1 MPAYENTKHN
11 WAAADAADTDD
22 VLPAPTEIIEN
33 GVKTVTEYKF
43 NEDDKK
49 VRVVRTYKQ
58 KKEVVPRSVARRKGW
73 AKFGEST
80 NDKAGPNSH
89 TTLVGEE
96 VNMQFISNKEEEK
109 QPDPLA
115 ELTKSNIAKCRI
127 CSGDHWSIYCPL
139 KGTSMDVGRI
149 FDQTKPAEAPTP
161 QKPGRY
167 VPPGLKGTKSGL
179 AMLRG
184 RDEGSAIRISNLSE
198 LMVEADLEELVK
210 KFGPHSKMFL
220 ARDKM
225 TGLCKGFAYVH
236 FKFPRDAE
244 KAIEALN
251 GHGYDHLI
259 LSAEWSKPQ
268 TN

>member
-1 MPAYENTKHN
+1 M
-11 WAAADAADTDD
+11 DGDGQ
-22 VLPAPTEIIEN
+22 LPPSSEVVEN
-33 GVKTVTEYKF
+33 GMKIVTEYKY

-49 VRVVRTYKQ
+49 TRVVRTFKQ
-58 KKEVVPRSVARRKGW
+58 KKELVPRSVARRKTW
-73 AKFGEST
+73 AKFGDSAK
-80 NDKAGPNSH
+80 DKAGPNSH

-109 QPDPLA
+109 PVDAA

-127 CSGDHWSIYCPL
+127 CGGEHWSVNCPL
-139 KGTSMDVGRI
+139 KGTAMDSSKI
-149 FDQTKPAEAPTP
+149 MEQMKPSEVTP
-161 QKPGRY
+161 SKPGRY
-167 VPPGLKGTKSGL
+167 VPPGLKDPKGM

-184 RDEGSAIRISNLSE
+184 RDDGSAIRISNLCE
-198 LMVEADLEELVK
+198 QMVEADLEELVK
-210 KFGPHSKMFL
+210 KFGPHTKMFL

-225 TGLCKGFAYVH
+225 TGFCKGFAYVH
-236 FKFPRDAE
+236 FKFRRDAE

>member
-1 MPAYENTKHN
+1 MPAYEDTKQS
-11 WAAADAADTDD
+11 WADTKEDD
-22 VLPAPTEIIEN
+22 GALPAPTEVIEN
-33 GVKTVTEYKF
+33 GMKIVTEYDLDE
-43 NEDDKK
+43 NDKRIK
-49 VRVVRTYKQ
+49 VVRTYKQ
-58 KKEVVPRSVARRKGW
+58 KKEVVPRSVARRKTW
-73 AKFGEST
+73 PKFGDSAK
-80 NDKAGPNSH
+80 DKAGPNSH

-109 QPDPLA
+109 QSDPLA

-127 CSGDHWSIYCPL
+127 CGGEHWSVNCPL
-139 KGTSMDVGRI
+139 KGTAMDSSKI
-149 FDQTKPAEAPTP
+149 METMKPSEVTP
-161 QKPGRY
+161 SKPGRY
-167 VPPGLKGTKSGL
+167 VPPGLKDPKGM

-184 RDEGSAIRISNLSE
+184 RDDGSAIRISNLSE

-210 KFGPHSKMFL
+210 KFGPHTKMFL

-225 TGLCKGFAYVH
+225 TGFCKGFAYVH
-236 FKFPRDAE
+236 FKFRRDAE

>member
-1 MPAYENTKHN
+1 MPAYEDTKHS
-11 WAAADAADTDD
+11 WAVDTADNDG
-22 VLPAPTEIIEN
+22 VLPATSEVIEN
-33 GVKTVTEYKF
+33 GMKIVTEYKY
-43 NEDDKK
+43 NDDDKK
-49 VRVVRTYKQ
+49 VKVVRTYKQ
-58 KKEVVPRSVARRKGW
+58 KKEVVPRSVARRKTW
-73 AKFGEST
+73 AKFGDSAK
-80 NDKAGPNSH
+80 DKAGPNSH

-109 QPDPLA
+109 QADPLA

-127 CSGDHWSIYCPL
+127 CSGEHWSVNCPL
-139 KGTSMDVGRI
+139 KGTAMDSSKI
-149 FDQTKPAEAPTP
+149 METMKPTEPTP
-161 QKPGRY
+161 SKPGRY
-167 VPPGLKGTKSGL
+167 VPPGLKDTKAGL
-179 AMLRG
+179 GMLRG
-184 RDEGSAIRISNLSE
+184 RDDGSAIRISNLSE

-210 KFGPHSKMFL
+210 KFGPHTKMFL

-236 FKFPRDAE
+236 FKFRRDAE

-268 TN
+268 NN